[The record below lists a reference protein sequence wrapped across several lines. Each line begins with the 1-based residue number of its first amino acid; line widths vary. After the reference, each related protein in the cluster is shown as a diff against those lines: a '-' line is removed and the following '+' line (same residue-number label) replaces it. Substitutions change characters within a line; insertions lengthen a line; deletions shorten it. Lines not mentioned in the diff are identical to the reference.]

1 MRCLIEPCLAQA
13 ARLSAF
19 DRLLSIRVPDVDILL
34 FRSVAVIDEF
44 LSQVLQFVEARALEF
59 CGAFLTRVW

>member
-1 MRCLIEPCLAQA
+1 MEPYLAQA
-13 ARLSAF
+13 ARLSDF

-34 FRSVAVIDEF
+34 FRSVVVIDEF

-59 CGAFLTRVW
+59 CGAFLIRVW

>member
-1 MRCLIEPCLAQA
+1 MEPCLAQT

-19 DRLLSIRVPDVDILL
+19 DRLLSIRVPDVDSLL

-44 LSQVLQFVEARALEF
+44 LSGVFQFVEARALEF
-59 CGAFLTRVW
+59 CGAFLIRGC